1 MLLNQSSA
9 KRRRESVQCVNNM
22 MTLGAAARM
31 WANDNGDRLPPSFMA
46 MSNEMITP
54 RLLLCPSDHTR
65 PMPTRWADGTP
76 ELTSYEIVS
85 PGMPESDT
93 HTVYL
98 RCQIHGH
105 LGYADATVFDG
116 LERRGRKPR

>member
-1 MLLNQSSA
+1 
-9 KRRRESVQCVNNM
+9 
-22 MTLGAAARM
+22 
-31 WANDNGDRLPPSFMA
+31 MA

-65 PMPTRWADGTP
+65 PMPTRWADVTP

-98 RCQIHGH
+98 LCQIHGH
-105 LGYADATVFDG
+105 LGYADATVVDG